1 MAITFTKKQVAQMVE
16 TLDRDYESMDDAAK
30 AALDTALEIVMDRAR
45 FTVVGQLHHPTGH
58 LSPEEARSN
67 QVALGWYATE
77 KQATDAALQLV
88 YSTATHETFK
98 SWTLPIF
105 NGTPAAYYIGRK
117 KAREQAEIALKGGK
131 NAELERRIQWFRD
144 NPNAEPPNWGPIWAT
159 KKDAA

>member
-1 MAITFTKKQVAQMVE
+1 MAITFTKKQVERMVE
-16 TLDRDYESMDDAAK
+16 TLDQDHEDMTEAAK
-30 AALDTALEIVMDRAR
+30 AALDTALEIVMERAK
-45 FTVVGQLHHPTGH
+45 FTVVGQLYHPTGH
-58 LSPEEARSN
+58 LSPNEARSN

-105 NGTPAAYYIGRK
+105 NGTPAAYYITRK
-117 KAREQAEIALKGGK
+117 KAREAAEIALKGGK

-144 NPNAEPPNWGPIWAT
+144 NPGQEPPNWGPIWKT
-159 KKDAA
+159 KED